1 MAYDCLW
8 SGCWLEYSEQVA
20 LRLHKFR
27 VARCLYFQLHVT
39 EVKCYCV
46 LAENE
51 FPSSS
56 ISGTYNAS
64 HSFLIFVVHFFIW
77 IIYNNT
83 NVRNSCRVVPGLAS
97 NSLVA
102 AYGGQ
107 DRGPPAPEA
116 ASHLFFPGWL
126 VLAEDRAKNTEKG
139 IILKDFSGGSSLH
152 GSAVYESD

>member
-8 SGCWLEYSEQVA
+8 SGCWLEYPEQVA

-27 VARCLYFQLHVT
+27 VARCLYFQLCVT

-64 HSFLIFVVHFFIW
+64 HSFLLIFVVHFFIW
-77 IIYNNT
+77 IVYNNT

-97 NSLVA
+97 NSLEA

-107 DRGPPAPEA
+107 DRGPLPQKQP
-116 ASHLFFPGWL
+116 HTFFSWL
-126 VLAEDRAKNTEKG
+126 VGFGWGQSNEHRKG
-139 IILKDFSGGSSLH
+139 IILKDFSGGPSWLSSLWI
-152 GSAVYESD
+152 